1 MRNSFHDNS
10 ALRLRYQ
17 ASQRLT
23 NEAVIP
29 RAMLACT
36 RRGRVSRPSI
46 RLSTENKYNQ
56 AAFAADKRSRKA
68 ECSARTEIQTRVRS
82 QNRNLWSAGDSPF
95 FVDKSPSL
103 QTEAKTAR
111 GPQRACVAALSS
123 YLSKNPSNSAGV
135 TVCATFV
142 IYFAYVPM
150 IESPWFHS
158 STFSVFNQ
166 NAFFAFL
173 AIAFT

>member
-68 ECSARTEIQTRVRS
+68 ECSARTGIQTRVRS

-111 GPQRACVAALSS
+111 ARSVLAWQPSLLTSPKIPAILPASPSVPPLS
-123 YLSKNPSNSAGV
+123 YILHM
-135 TVCATFV
+135 F
-142 IYFAYVPM
+142 
-150 IESPWFHS
+150 
-158 STFSVFNQ
+158 Q
-166 NAFFAFL
+166 
-173 AIAFT
+173 